1 MQTMPGRHS
10 HGQKGSLARGWPWR
24 SRQQE
29 AIYQPCSLQLGGS
42 SSLLEIWVVHVHVRH
57 NSTVYLR
64 EPLWQAAAGG
74 AAFLTPWRAS
84 VGESSVKML
93 KLPNHSCHLRVTES
107 LWPCKNFQELYR
119 RAFSFRLFI
128 NSSLLQNYMCKLVR
142 TLSIL
147 FPQEIV
153 IIRLTSKPTK
163 YHNISEVSYAFI
175 FTNCYWW
182 NCFSWVRESK
192 VRSSGLCF

>member
-10 HGQKGSLARGWPWR
+10 HGQKGSLAERGWPWR

-42 SSLLEIWVVHVHVRH
+42 SSLLEIWVVHVHVH
-57 NSTVYLR
+57 HTSTVYLR

-84 VGESSVKML
+84 VGESSVKMPGE
-93 KLPNHSCHLRVTES
+93 LPANHSCHLRVTGC

-128 NSSLLQNYMCKLVR
+128 NSLYSKITCASWLFR
-142 TLSIL
+142 TLSIF
-147 FPQEIV
+147 FPIEIV

-163 YHNISEVSYAFI
+163 YHNISEVWYDFI

-192 VRSSGLCF
+192 S